1 VYNSDSEIKDLIA
14 GFENCTL
21 PRSEWTHSAHLSI
34 AVWYLS
40 YYQEP
45 EAITN
50 ICEGIK
56 KYNSAIGI
64 LNTSNSGYHETITQF
79 WIRIVQRYLLVTKV
93 ISILHSTNEIISQCD
108 KDLPL
113 QYYSRDLLMS
123 FAARIRWIE
132 PDLKPL

>member
-1 VYNSDSEIKDLIA
+1 MYNSDSEIKDLIA